1 MTFKM
6 LLLTENVPGSLRA
19 LMNKIKV
26 DFITDNITSILQP
39 MDGSRNNFNFEV
51 LLLNKYVF

>member
-1 MTFKM
+1 M

-39 MDGSRNNFNFEV
+39 MDQGVR
-51 LLLNKYVF
+51 L